1 MDVITWALS
10 AWLQGVRSP
19 WTTQQQARAELPQ
32 PHQCSRHWGA
42 WPRAGGTAVWLFPKG
57 PWRYLQPHLQG
68 KVWSSGRRA
77 GSVVGERSGLIPP
90 PGELVFSLPGL
101 EGPCL
106 EGDSK
111 PGTILMPPPP
121 LASGGPVAA
130 SVPAWAL
137 LLILL
142 DYRRLEQA
150 LPSPLVL
157 SGSSLMCLCVGRLW
171 ERASALGP
179 RLSHD

>member
-1 MDVITWALS
+1 M
-10 AWLQGVRSP
+10 
-19 WTTQQQARAELPQ
+19 
-32 PHQCSRHWGA
+32 
-42 WPRAGGTAVWLFPKG
+42 
-57 PWRYLQPHLQG
+57 QG
-68 KVWSSGRRA
+68 KVWSSERRA
-77 GSVVGERSGLIPP
+77 GSVVGEKSGLTLS
-90 PGELVFSLPGL
+90 PGELGFSLSRL

-111 PGTILMPPPP
+111 PGTILIPPPP

-157 SGSSLMCLCVGRLW
+157 
-171 ERASALGP
+171 LGAA
-179 RLSHD
+179 